1 MTRAS
6 ETMHDLAGAYA
17 LHALPE
23 IEARQFEAHLA
34 ECGTCAREMR
44 GLRATAARLGTA
56 AARTAPLQLRDRVLT
71 EISRTPQV
79 RPWAAG
85 IRRRGGRVFP
95 PRLLA
100 LAAAACLLVAV
111 ALGVVTVRTQ
121 DRLDRVEARQR
132 QVESVLTAPD
142 ARTVTAAVRTG
153 GRGTVVV
160 SRRENR
166 AVVIM
171 TGLPAAPPSRTYEL
185 WLLGAGAPRPAGL
198 TDTGSGPI
206 VVDGIGAAAGI
217 GITVEPE
224 GGSPEPTTDPVFAA
238 ALPA

>member
-1 MTRAS
+1 MTQAS
-6 ETMHDLAGAYA
+6 ETIHALAGAYA
-17 LHALPE
+17 LDALSE
-23 IEARQFEAHLA
+23 IERRRFEAHLG
-34 ECGTCAREMR
+34 ECDACDREMR

-56 AARTAPLQLRDRVLT
+56 AARTAPPELRDRVLT
-71 EISRTPQV
+71 AISRTRQE
-79 RPWAAG
+79 RPRAA
-85 IRRRGGRVFP
+85 RWRGGPALP

-100 LAAAACLLVAV
+100 VAAAACLLVAV
-111 ALGVVTVRTQ
+111 ALGVVTVRAE
-121 DRLDRVEARQR
+121 DRLDRAEARQR
-132 QVESVLTAPD
+132 QVESVLTASD

-153 GRGTVVV
+153 GRGTVVI
-160 SRRENR
+160 SRRADR

-198 TDTGSGPI
+198 TATGSGPI

-224 GGSPEPTTDPVFAA
+224 GGSPQPTTDPVFAA